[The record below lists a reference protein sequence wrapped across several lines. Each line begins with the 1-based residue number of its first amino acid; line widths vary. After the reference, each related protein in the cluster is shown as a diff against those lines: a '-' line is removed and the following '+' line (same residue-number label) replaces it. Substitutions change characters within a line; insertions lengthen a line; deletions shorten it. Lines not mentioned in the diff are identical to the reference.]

1 MRISDWSS
9 DVCSSDL
16 IILDRDEAEIAA
28 IARPRWTGLD
38 RLLPEADP
46 AVGQI
51 GADVL
56 RRQQQ
61 GTAFAMEERREELQ
75 RFGAWS
81 GLALINPQQ
90 RRLIAPERRHQRLAR
105 RIELA
110 QIVRGGLD
118 RRTRA
123 AELVAQAI
131 EQAHAP

>member
-1 MRISDWSS
+1 
-9 DVCSSDL
+9 
-16 IILDRDEAEIAA
+16 
-28 IARPRWTGLD
+28 
-38 RLLPEADP
+38 
-46 AVGQI
+46 
-51 GADVL
+51 
-56 RRQQQ
+56 
-61 GTAFAMEERREELQ
+61 MEERREELQ

-131 EQAHAP
+131 EKAAAPLQRSPDQRQIEVVDAKLAPLPPPLPPPNALRRPRIAAPNRDSAST

>member
-16 IILDRDEAEIAA
+16 
-28 IARPRWTGLD
+28 ARPRWTEFD

-81 GLALINPQQ
+81 GLALINPHQ
-90 RRLIAPERRHQRLAR
+90 RRLIATDRRHQRPAR
-105 RIELA
+105 RIQLA
-110 QIVRGGLD
+110 QIVRGGRD
-118 RRTRA
+118 SRTTS
-123 AELVAQAI
+123 AELV
-131 EQAHAP
+131 HPPHP

>member
-16 IILDRDEAEIAA
+16 RAHPAERQVHAAECGLALDETEGLRNGEFEGEPKQFVEHAGARLARIILDRDEAEIAA
-28 IARPRWTGLD
+28 IARPRWTEFD

-61 GTAFAMEERREELQ
+61 GTAFAMEGRREETH
-75 RFGAWS
+75 G
-81 GLALINPQQ
+81 
-90 RRLIAPERRHQRLAR
+90 
-105 RIELA
+105 
-110 QIVRGGLD
+110 
-118 RRTRA
+118 
-123 AELVAQAI
+123 
-131 EQAHAP
+131 

>member
-16 IILDRDEAEIAA
+16 
-28 IARPRWTGLD
+28 ARPRWTEFD

-105 RIELA
+105 RIE
-110 QIVRGGLD
+110 RSEEH
-118 RRTRA
+118 TS
-123 AELVAQAI
+123 ELPSLMRITYAVFC
-131 EQAHAP
+131 